1 MSQQSVRQ
9 AARRLSVV
17 GLAALHRA
25 VNDPA
30 TVERFR

>member
-1 MSQQSVRQ
+1 MGV
-9 AARRLSVV
+9 RRLSVV

-30 TVERFR
+30 TVERLR

>member
-1 MSQQSVRQ
+1 MGV
-9 AARRLSVV
+9 RRLSVV

>member
-1 MSQQSVRQ
+1 V
-9 AARRLSVV
+9 RRLSVV